1 MNAHPS
7 SRVDDRPQGDSQRAD
22 VPQAHPLIGVV
33 GPCAS
38 GKSTLVGALRERG
51 YNAREIKQEH
61 SYVET
66 MWQQLTHPDL
76 LIYLEVSQEVAGR
89 RRAAEADAAWWDRL
103 EERLRHARQHADL
116 HIDTDDLSPE
126 EVLARALSFLAGKT
140 GKTLKVFNR

>member
-1 MNAHPS
+1 LDN
-7 SRVDDRPQGDSQRAD
+7 RQQGDSQREG
-22 VPQAHPLIGVV
+22 VPQEHPLIAVV

-89 RRAAEADAAWWDRL
+89 RRAAEADAAWWGRL
-103 EERLRHARQHADL
+103 EQRLRHAREHANL
-116 HIDTDDLSPE
+116 HINTDHLSPE
-126 EVLARALSFLAGKT
+126 EVLARALSFLARDGS
-140 GKTLKVFNR
+140 